1 MPLLME
7 QAQALP
13 GNNIYSDSIGPQSDT
28 SSPLYILPNPQE
40 SQPPTTDKLLWSY
53 NTVDTIRSSP
63 VVADGV
69 VYFTLQNGYVFAV
82 NASTAT
88 PIWSFDAQD
97 GIYSSPIVEAGVVYI
112 CTEEGYVYALN
123 ATSNQTVGEVIWSY
137 NLIITCMPNLFSLT
151 MSYTLHLK
159 LGSYTL

>member
-1 MPLLME
+1 MGVLKVKTKPIILFMSILTVTSLLMPLLME

-53 NTVDTIRSSP
+53 NTVDTICSSP

-97 GIYSSPIVEAGVVYI
+97 GIYSVSD
-112 CTEEGYVYALN
+112 
-123 ATSNQTVGEVIWSY
+123 S
-137 NLIITCMPNLFSLT
+137 
-151 MSYTLHLK
+151 
-159 LGSYTL
+159 